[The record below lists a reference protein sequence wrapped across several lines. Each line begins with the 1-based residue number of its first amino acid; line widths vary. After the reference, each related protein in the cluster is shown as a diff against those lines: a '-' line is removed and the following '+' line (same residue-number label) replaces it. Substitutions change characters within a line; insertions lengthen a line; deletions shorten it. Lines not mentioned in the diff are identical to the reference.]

1 MKLDKKKMQIAMARK
16 KMSNASLAR
25 ATGITPQTV
34 GNMLRG
40 CCDTSLPTVGKVAEA
55 LDVDVTDIIADQKHA
70 GGHGMSERRKN
81 EYGQMQRKRY

>member
-1 MKLDKKKMQIAMARK
+1 MKINKKKLQIAMARK
-16 KMSNASLAR
+16 KMTNASLAR

-55 LDVDVTDIIADQKHA
+55 LGVDVTDIIAD
-70 GGHGMSERRKN
+70 
-81 EYGQMQRKRY
+81 

>member
-1 MKLDKKKMQIAMARK
+1 MKINKQKLQIAMARK
-16 KMSNASLAR
+16 KMTNASLAR

-55 LDVDVTDIIADQKHA
+55 LGVDVTDIIADQKHA
-70 GGHGMSERRKN
+70 GGHGMSERVA
-81 EYGQMQRKRY
+81 

>member
-1 MKLDKKKMQIAMARK
+1 MKINKQKLLIAMARK
-16 KMSNASLAR
+16 KMTNASLAR

-55 LDVDVTDIIADQKHA
+55 LGVDVTDIIAD
-70 GGHGMSERRKN
+70 
-81 EYGQMQRKRY
+81 